1 MPRLG
6 VSVAVVLGLVLVGS
20 GAWAAGATVPFE
32 GVWRRPDGGLVRV
45 AGEGTAPFLMDFAS
59 RRRWRLE
66 PREPGVWALT
76 GSRPEA
82 RVTWRSPELVLTGV
96 SAELMVL
103 APVPVRTEALKVSV
117 EGAELPATL
126 WLPATGVPRN
136 AVVLLHDVGR
146 GSRGALE
153 PYPALLVE
161 HGFAVLTY
169 DARGAG
175 LGAQGRDGRA
185 TDDARESVSATGA
198 GTARGDVGLATDA
211 ARASASTTGAGTA
224 RGDVGLA
231 TDATLA
237 SASATGAGTARCD
250 VCLATDAARA
260 SGLKTQGDDKRT
272 TDAALQPG
280 LKTQGDDKRTTDD
293 ALQPGLKRP
302 GDDGRTT
309 EDALQPGLKAQGDD
323 GLAAVRLLRQ
333 RLGPSVRVGLM
344 GFGQGAW
351 AAVNASARAP
361 EEVGFLILISGGAG
375 AVWKQE
381 QHRMRNE
388 GRKRGLTGPELVD
401 LNEFLEVLHDARLYE
416 DGGEARARKTLDFH
430 FQRAKRKRW
439 LAVTPLSSLGDVT
452 VERFLERQRPLW
464 REVLSYDAAQDLP
477 RVRGPVLAL
486 LGERDETTPAALT
499 ARALNQGLSKR
510 TGAND
515 RAQVTVIE
523 GADHALAVVTRE
535 LPAVETLSRQAL
547 DTLSAWLR
555 ALEAQ

>member
-1 MPRLG
+1 MSRLG

-20 GAWAAGATVPFE
+20 AAWATGTTVPFE
-32 GVWRRPDGGLVRV
+32 GVWRRPEGGLVRV
-45 AGEGTAPFLMDFAS
+45 AGDGTAPFLVDFAS

-66 PREPGVWALT
+66 PKEPGVWGLG

-82 RVTWRSPELVLTGV
+82 RVTWRPPELVLAGLSV
-96 SAELMVL
+96 EPMALS
-103 APVPVRTEALKVSV
+103 PVPVRTEALKVSV

-126 WLPATGVPRN
+126 WLPAMREPRN
-136 AVVLLHDVGR
+136 AVVLLHDAGR
-146 GSRGALE
+146 GSREALE
-153 PYPALLVE
+153 PYPAFLVE

-175 LGAQGRDGRA
+175 L
-185 TDDARESVSATGA
+185 E
-198 GTARGDVGLATDA
+198 ARGDDDRERANAIGARKAQGDA
-211 ARASASTTGAGTA
+211 GPTTRAAHGRASAAGT
-224 RGDVGLA
+224 
-231 TDATLA
+231 
-237 SASATGAGTARCD
+237 GT
-250 VCLATDAARA
+250 
-260 SGLKTQGDDKRT
+260 TQGDADR
-272 TDAALQPG
+272 A
-280 LKTQGDDKRTTDD
+280 TDD
-293 ALQPGLKRP
+293 ALQPGLK
-302 GDDGRTT
+302 
-309 EDALQPGLKAQGDD
+309 LQGDD

-351 AAVNASARAP
+351 AAVGASARAP
-361 EEVGFLILISGGAG
+361 EELGFLILISGGAG

-381 QHRMRNE
+381 QHRIRNE

-401 LNEFLEVLHDARLYE
+401 LMEFLDVLHDARLYA

-452 VERFLERQRPLW
+452 VERFLELQRPLW
-464 REVLSYDAAQDLP
+464 RDVLSYDAAQDLP

-499 ARALNQGLSKR
+499 ARALTQGLSKR
-510 TGAND
+510 TGASH

-523 GADHALAVVTRE
+523 GADHALAVARRE
-535 LPAVETLSRQAL
+535 APAVETMSRQAL
-547 DTLSAWLR
+547 ETLSTWLI
-555 ALEAQ
+555 ALEVQ

>member
-1 MPRLG
+1 M
-6 VSVAVVLGLVLVGS
+6 SVVVVLGLVLVGS
-20 GAWAAGATVPFE
+20 GAWASRATVPVG

-66 PREPGVWALT
+66 PREPGVWALA

-82 RVTWRSPELVLTGV
+82 RVTWRSPELVLTRV
-96 SAELMVL
+96 SAEPMVL
-103 APVPVRTEALKVSV
+103 APAPVRTEAVTVSV

-126 WLPATGVPRN
+126 WLPGTGVPRN

-146 GSRGALE
+146 GSREALE

-169 DARGAG
+169 DARGMG
-175 LGAQGRDGRA
+175 LSAQGRDGRA
-185 TDDARESVSATGA
+185 TDDARVSASATGVGPARGDVGRATDATRTSANATGA
-198 GTARGDVGLATDA
+198 GTARGDIGRATDD
-211 ARASASTTGAGTA
+211 ARAP
-224 RGDVGLA
+224 
-231 TDATLA
+231 
-237 SASATGAGTARCD
+237 
-250 VCLATDAARA
+250 
-260 SGLKTQGDDKRT
+260 GLKTQGDDKRT

-280 LKTQGDDKRTTDD
+280 LK
-293 ALQPGLKRP
+293 RP
-302 GDDGRTT
+302 GDDGRIA

-351 AAVNASARAP
+351 TAVNASARAP
-361 EEVGFLILISGGAG
+361 QEVGFLILISGGAG

-464 REVLSYDAAQDLP
+464 REVLSYDAAEDLP

-510 TGAND
+510 AGAND
-515 RAQVTVIE
+515 RAQVKVIE

-535 LPAVETLSRQAL
+535 SPAVETLSRQAL

-555 ALEAQ
+555 ALASQ

>member
-6 VSVAVVLGLVLVGS
+6 VSVVVVLGLVLVGS
-20 GAWAAGATVPFE
+20 GAWASRATVPVE

-66 PREPGVWALT
+66 PREPGVWALA

-96 SAELMVL
+96 SAEPMVL
-103 APVPVRTEALKVSV
+103 APAPVRTEAVTVSV

-126 WLPATGVPRN
+126 WLPGTGVPRN

-146 GSRGALE
+146 GSRAALE

-161 HGFAVLTY
+161 HGFTVLTY
-169 DARGAG
+169 DARGTG
-175 LGAQGRDGRA
+175 LSAQGRDGRA
-185 TDDARESVSATGA
+185 TDAT
-198 GTARGDVGLATDA
+198 
-211 ARASASTTGAGTA
+211 RA
-224 RGDVGLA
+224 
-231 TDATLA
+231 
-237 SASATGAGTARCD
+237 
-250 VCLATDAARA
+250 
-260 SGLKTQGDDKRT
+260 
-272 TDAALQPG
+272 PG

-309 EDALQPGLKAQGDD
+309 EDALQQGLKAQGDD

-351 AAVNASARAP
+351 TAVNASARAP
-361 EEVGFLILISGGAG
+361 QEVGFLILISGGAG

-464 REVLSYDAAQDLP
+464 REVLSYDAAEDLP

-510 TGAND
+510 AGAND
-515 RAQVTVIE
+515 RAQVKVIE

-535 LPAVETLSRQAL
+535 SPAVETLSRQAL

-555 ALEAQ
+555 ALASQ

>member
-32 GVWRRPDGGLVRV
+32 GGWRRPDGGLVRV

-66 PREPGVWALT
+66 PREPGVWALA

-96 SAELMVL
+96 RAEPMVL

-117 EGAELPATL
+117 EGAELSATL

-175 LGAQGRDGRA
+175 LGAQGRDG
-185 TDDARESVSATGA
+185 
-198 GTARGDVGLATDA
+198 
-211 ARASASTTGAGTA
+211 
-224 RGDVGLA
+224 
-231 TDATLA
+231 
-237 SASATGAGTARCD
+237 
-250 VCLATDAARA
+250 LATDAARA

-272 TDAALQPG
+272 TD
-280 LKTQGDDKRTTDD
+280 D
-293 ALQPGLKRP
+293 ALLLGLKRP

-351 AAVNASARAP
+351 VAVNASARAP
-361 EEVGFLILISGGAG
+361 QEVGFLILISGGAG

-464 REVLSYDAAQDLP
+464 RDVLSYDAAQDLP

-515 RAQVTVIE
+515 RAQVKVIE
-523 GADHALAVVTRE
+523 GADHALAVLTRE
-535 LPAVETLSRQAL
+535 SPAVETLSRQAL

>member
-6 VSVAVVLGLVLVGS
+6 VSVVVVLGLVLVGS
-20 GAWAAGATVPFE
+20 GAWASRATVPVE

-66 PREPGVWALT
+66 PREPGVWALA

-96 SAELMVL
+96 SAEPMSL
-103 APVPVRTEALKVSV
+103 APVPVRTEAVTVSV

-126 WLPATGVPRN
+126 WLPGTGVPRN

-146 GSRGALE
+146 GSRAALE

-169 DARGAG
+169 DARGTG

-185 TDDARESVSATGA
+185 TDATRE
-198 GTARGDVGLATDA
+198 
-211 ARASASTTGAGTA
+211 
-224 RGDVGLA
+224 
-231 TDATLA
+231 
-237 SASATGAGTARCD
+237 SASATGAGPARGD
-250 VCLATDAARA
+250 VGRATDATRA
-260 SGLKTQGDDKRT
+260 PGLKTQGDDKRT

-280 LKTQGDDKRTTDD
+280 LK
-293 ALQPGLKRP
+293 RP
-302 GDDGRTT
+302 GDDGRIA

-351 AAVNASARAP
+351 TAVNASARAP
-361 EEVGFLILISGGAG
+361 QEVGFLILISGGAG

-464 REVLSYDAAQDLP
+464 HDVLSYDAAEDLP

-510 TGAND
+510 AGAND
-515 RAQVTVIE
+515 RAQVKVIE

-535 LPAVETLSRQAL
+535 SPAVETLSRQAL

-555 ALEAQ
+555 ALASQ